1 MFIFDSRFYT
11 DNPGYWLIHC
21 HISFDLIEGQV
32 FIANFIFTKSPIII
46 HQVVV
51 LSVGDEDQWNLPPDF
66 PTTCSDHHWH
76 FSLSQIMLFTFT
88 FLAMMTLF
96 TFLQLAVITTDTF
109 HFHFHFQWSRLIWF
123 SFAILQHAT
132 ITINVCSLF
141 LPWSPMTLFTFWQL
155 AMITNNFSNFTF
167 LQLGTITTNFCS
179 LLLPWWP
186 FSTTIITA

>member
-66 PTTCSDHHWH
+66 PTTCNDHH
-76 FSLSQIMLFTFT
+76 
-88 FLAMMTLF
+88 
-96 TFLQLAVITTDTF
+96 
-109 HFHFHFQWSRLIWF
+109 
-123 SFAILQHAT
+123 
-132 ITINVCSLF
+132 
-141 LPWSPMTLFTFWQL
+141 
-155 AMITNNFSNFTF
+155 
-167 LQLGTITTNFCS
+167 
-179 LLLPWWP
+179 
-186 FSTTIITA
+186 